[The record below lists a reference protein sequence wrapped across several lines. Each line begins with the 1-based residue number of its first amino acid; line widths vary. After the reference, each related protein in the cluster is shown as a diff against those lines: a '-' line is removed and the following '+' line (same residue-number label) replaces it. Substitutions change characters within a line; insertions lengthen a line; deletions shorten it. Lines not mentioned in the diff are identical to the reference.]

1 MIIRYAL
8 MLVAMLA
15 HVHASASDE
24 ESVDVAALAAQISPG
39 AQLYLF
45 KGCHACHGLQ
55 GEGVAQ
61 KHGPRLA
68 GLPENYLVRQLEHF
82 QQGIRGASFEDLYG
96 RQMQL
101 AVNNLSAAEM
111 MLIAQHIARLKSG
124 SPLETRLQGSLE
136 RGADLY
142 QAQCATCHG
151 EEGGG
156 IEALQGTPLGGQLD
170 VYLAQQI
177 RNYKS
182 GLRGAH
188 EADIY
193 GHQMAVSVA
202 RIESEQDIADVSLF
216 LATRG
221 KVPATKTETP
231 EGVVTAFYDRL
242 DARDKGVIYELL
254 DADVVFHFP
263 DRTTQG
269 PNGYWTYVSQVGL
282 LIPDY
287 VHGLSGFALVDA
299 DAGIVRV
306 DEITISGTLAD
317 GTPLS
322 LPGEAEYRV
331 SAGKIVEARVR

>member
-1 MIIRYAL
+1 
-8 MLVAMLA
+8 
-15 HVHASASDE
+15 
-24 ESVDVAALAAQISPG
+24 
-39 AQLYLF
+39 
-45 KGCHACHGLQ
+45 
-55 GEGVAQ
+55 
-61 KHGPRLA
+61 
-68 GLPENYLVRQLEHF
+68 
-82 QQGIRGASFEDLYG
+82 
-96 RQMQL
+96 
-101 AVNNLSAAEM
+101 
-111 MLIAQHIARLKSG
+111 
-124 SPLETRLQGSLE
+124 
-136 RGADLY
+136 
-142 QAQCATCHG
+142 
-151 EEGGG
+151 
-156 IEALQGTPLGGQLD
+156 
-170 VYLAQQI
+170 
-177 RNYKS
+177 
-182 GLRGAH
+182 
-188 EADIY
+188 
-193 GHQMAVSVA
+193 MAVSVA

-221 KVPATKTETP
+221 KVPATKAETP